1 MVRVMPRLTLGRKIV
16 ALATAGLALVLAVGG
31 IGLLAAGQ
39 QQRAQDRL
47 VRATDAVR
55 ADRAVAAAQAVLR
68 GDVLAAMVA
77 RTAEQRRAALDSL
90 GGDAATLR
98 DSIAALH
105 ADTAPAPVRAAAA
118 GLDDKVELLITLS
131 QRVVSLANLGV
142 TDPAQNRARAALPE
156 FQKAS
161 DALGASLEPVE
172 AAITAEAR
180 QASLDA
186 EAAQRSARTLT
197 IAGSIVAAVL
207 LLGSAVVLAR
217 HTSRRLKDCLHVAN
231 AIADKNLTV
240 QPRVTGSDEL
250 TELSQAMG
258 RATQNVR
265 TAITELDEAAD
276 TLASASE
283 EMHATSGSMTQGAE
297 TTVERTSI
305 LSSAADSV
313 HEAVNGAA
321 SSVTHIGDSIDEI
334 AARTVEARRIAA
346 DAAGAAAT
354 SGELAQRLD
363 TSSAAIGDVVK
374 LITSIAEQTNL
385 LALNATIEAAR
396 AGESGK
402 GFSVVAGEVK
412 DLARETAAAT
422 EDISR
427 QIDAIQRDSQAMREA
442 IAEVARIVGDIN
454 GTQDVIGDA
463 VEAQSRATAEISA
476 SVERAVAAVD
486 GITNSLGEVVQ
497 GASLTSV
504 GAGETQS
511 AAVDLARLAVQ
522 LRTLVREFQLT

>member
-1 MVRVMPRLTLGRKIV
+1 MARAVPRLTLGRKIIL
-16 ALATAGLALVLAVGG
+16 LAAAGLALVLAVGG
-31 IGLLAAGQ
+31 IGLLAAAQ
-39 QQRAQDRL
+39 QQRSQDRL

-105 ADTAPAPVRAAAA
+105 ADSSPAPVRAAAA
-118 GLDDKVELLITLS
+118 GLDDKVEDLITLS
-131 QRVVSLANLGV
+131 QRLVSLANLGV
-142 TDPAQNRARAALPE
+142 TDPGQDRARAALPQ
-156 FQKAS
+156 FQKSS
-161 DALGASLEPVE
+161 DMLRTALEPVE

-180 QASLDA
+180 QARADA
-186 EAAQRSARTLT
+186 DAAQRSARNLT
-197 IAGSIVAAVL
+197 IAGSVAAAVL
-207 LLGSAVVLAR
+207 LLGSAVLLAR
-217 HTSRRLKDCLHVAN
+217 HTGRRLADCLAVAN
-231 AIADKNLTV
+231 AIAVKNFSV
-240 QPRVTGSDEL
+240 QPRVSGSDEVA
-250 TELSQAMG
+250 ELSTAMA
-258 RATQNVR
+258 RATENVR
-265 TAITELDEAAD
+265 LAIGDLDEAAD

-283 EMHATSGSMTQGAE
+283 EMHATSASMSDGANA
-297 TTVERTSI
+297 TVQRTSV
-305 LSSAADSV
+305 LSEAAGTV
-313 HEAVNGAA
+313 HQAVNAAA
-321 SSVTHIGDSIDEI
+321 SSINQITGSIDEI
-334 AARTVEARRIAA
+334 AARTDDARRIAA

-363 TSSAAIGDVVK
+363 ASSAAIGDVLK

-396 AGESGK
+396 AGEAGK
-402 GFSVVAGEVK
+402 GFGVVAGEVK

-422 EDISR
+422 EDISQ

-454 GTQDVIGDA
+454 GTQDVIVGA
-463 VEAQSRATAEISA
+463 VEAQSRATARISS
-476 SVERAVAAVD
+476 SVERAVTAVD
-486 GITNSLGEVVQ
+486 GITGSLDEVVQ

-511 AAVDLARLAVQ
+511 AATDLARLAAQ